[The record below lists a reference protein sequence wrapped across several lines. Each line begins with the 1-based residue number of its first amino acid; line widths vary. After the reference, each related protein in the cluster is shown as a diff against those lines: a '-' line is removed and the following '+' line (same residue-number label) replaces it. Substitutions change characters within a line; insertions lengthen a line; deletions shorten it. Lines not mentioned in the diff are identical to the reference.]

1 MAKFEERFGIEV
13 PVEEA
18 RKRFVNRVHL
28 LILTRFV
35 SASAA
40 LQPRYIEAIMVGL
53 GKPPRFY
60 PPPLREIVGSH
71 FHDNLK
77 AIEYIHRTGPN
88 EAHREAL
95 DEIVCAILEES
106 EVDLGVRWGNGLFM
120 KAGAPL
126 LDGKLVRDVLGW
138 ARNKKYETVVAPFE
152 KGLRHF
158 LESTKRP
165 ELLSDVVTDM
175 YEALEAVA
183 KIVTGRNVDLS
194 SNRERFIKTIHA
206 PEGYKKILKEYVD
219 YGCDFRHA
227 AEATEQKPTLLPV
240 EVESFVYLTGI
251 FIRFAMKAS

>member
-1 MAKFEERFGIEV
+1 M
-13 PVEEA
+13 EEA
-18 RKRFVNRVHL
+18 LERFVNRVHL

-35 SASAA
+35 SAAAA
-40 LQPRYIEAIMVGL
+40 LQPRYIEAVMVGL

-77 AIEYIHRTGPN
+77 AIEYIYRTGPN
-88 EAHREAL
+88 EAYREAL

-126 LDGKLVRDVLGW
+126 LDEKLVKDVLGW
-138 ARNKKYETVVAPFE
+138 ARDKKYATVVAPFE

-183 KIVTGRNVDLS
+183 KIVVKGGGDLS
-194 SNRERFIKTIHA
+194 RNRERFVKAIRA

-227 AEATEQKPTLLPV
+227 AEATKQKPTLSSE